1 LFRNPLTSTDPEAH
15 SIFEHVQDGF
25 LDLWGAVEIEHFPGE
40 GAMLHLF
47 KRHPIPI
54 SAFFRH
60 SVVLTYA
67 LPPEVLK
74 PLLPAALVL
83 DTWRNFAFLA
93 VALVQTESLRPSFL
107 PAALGRSFFLSGY
120 RIITRLAAGAQSKR
134 GLRILRSDT
143 DHPSMVRFGNL
154 LTHYNYR
161 LCKVNLGETSDGLHW
176 TIRTPRAEADLEVRV
191 SLGPAP
197 APLPANSPF
206 LTHSEARRF
215 AGPLP
220 YTFDYEQETNSII
233 GICASRPHWNPEPV
247 SVNVVRNT
255 FLDQPPFRAAH
266 PILANAFHVQ
276 NVPYQ
281 WQRGRR
287 LT

>member
-1 LFRNPLTSTDPEAH
+1 
-15 SIFEHVQDGF
+15 
-25 LDLWGAVEIEHFPGE
+25 
-40 GAMLHLF
+40 MLHLF

-67 LPPEVLK
+67 FPPEVLK

-83 DTWRNFAFLA
+83 DTWRDFAFLA
-93 VALVQTESLRPSFL
+93 VALVQTECLRPSFL

-120 RIITRLAAGAQSKR
+120 RIFTRLAAGAQSKR
-134 GLRILRSDT
+134 GLMILRSDT
-143 DHPSMVRFGNL
+143 DHPWMVRSGNL

-161 LCKVNLGETSDGLHW
+161 LCEVNLGETRDELHW
-176 TIRTPRAEADLEVRV
+176 TIRTPRTEADLEVKV
-191 SLGPAP
+191 CLDSDHTA
-197 APLPANSPF
+197 LPANSPF
-206 LTHSEARRF
+206 RSHSEARRF

-233 GICASRPHWNPEPV
+233 GICASRQDWNPEPV
-247 SVNVVRNT
+247 LVDVRRIT
-255 FLDQPPFRAAH
+255 FLDQQRFRGAQ

-276 NVPYQ
+276 NVPYR

-287 LT
+287 LA